1 MKSRRKIPRQIL
13 VPLFL
18 AFGGPPAARATT
30 LVRLSLDQL
39 VAGAD
44 AVARVRCTYAE
55 SRWEGGSIW
64 TVTTAEVVESM
75 KGNLPAAISIR
86 LPGGRAGHFT
96 ATVDGT
102 PKFRPGD
109 EAILF
114 LSESRAGGYTVAG
127 WVEGTFRISRD
138 ARTGVETVTQDSSA
152 FAVFDPTARV
162 FRREGIRRMPFQEFR
177 HQVAASIARAESALR
192 GEDGAR

>member
-1 MKSRRKIPRQIL
+1 MKSGRKIPKQIL

-18 AFGGPPAARATT
+18 AFGGLPAARATT

-39 VAGAD
+39 AAGAD
-44 AVARVRCTYAE
+44 AVARVRCTSAE
-55 SRWEGGSIW
+55 SHWESGSIW
-64 TVTTAEVVESM
+64 TVTTAEVVESI
-75 KGNLPAAISIR
+75 KGSLPTAISIR
-86 LPGGRAGHFT
+86 LPGGRDGHFT

-102 PKFRPGD
+102 PKFRAGD
-109 EAILF
+109 EAVLF

-152 FAVFDPTARV
+152 FAVFDPAARV
-162 FRREGIRRMPFQEFR
+162 FRREGIRRMPIQEFR
-177 HQVAASIARAESALR
+177 AQVAASIARAGSAVR
-192 GEDGAR
+192 AEDGTR

>member
-1 MKSRRKIPRQIL
+1 MKSRRKISRQIL

-18 AFGGPPAARATT
+18 AFGGLPEARATT

-39 VAGAD
+39 AAGAD
-44 AVARVRCTYAE
+44 AVARVRCTSAE
-55 SRWEGGSIW
+55 SRWENGSIW

-75 KGNLPAAISIR
+75 KGSLPAAISIR
-86 LPGGRAGHFT
+86 LPGGRNGHFT

-102 PKFRPGD
+102 PKFRAGD

-138 ARTGVETVTQDSSA
+138 TRAGVETVTQDSSA
-152 FAVFDPTARV
+152 FAVFDPAARA
-162 FRREGIRRMPFQEFR
+162 FRREGIRRMPIEEFR
-177 HQVAASIARAESALR
+177 AQVSASIERAGSRLR
-192 GEDGAR
+192 GEDGTR